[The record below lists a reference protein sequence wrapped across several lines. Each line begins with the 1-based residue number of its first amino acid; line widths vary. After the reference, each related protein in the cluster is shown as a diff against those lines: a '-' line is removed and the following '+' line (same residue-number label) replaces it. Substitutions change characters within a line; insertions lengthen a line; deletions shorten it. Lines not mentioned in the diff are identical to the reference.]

1 MQIFK
6 RRKPP
11 ERYAPKTYTTPSGS
25 APAVYVDI
33 LQQPHTL
40 IAGTTGSGKSCTING
55 IIYTALYKSPLH
67 TRFILI
73 DPKRTELVMYRNLPH
88 TIVYTSDPGEALQIL
103 NNATVEI
110 DLRYDR
116 ATEKGLKKS
125 DEADIYIFI
134 DELSDLIFSEPRTVQ
149 TLGKIARIGRAA
161 NVHLIAA
168 TQCPNRKTLSAEF
181 AANCPARLALRCRE
195 KIESR
200 QIIGNGS
207 AVTLPQYGCAYY
219 QAPQYTTLQLVK
231 IPYYPD
237 NILLERVQ
245 FWEKQK

>member
-1 MQIFK
+1 MLIFK

-11 ERYAPKTYTTPSGS
+11 EQLTRKTYTTPSGN

-33 LQQPHTL
+33 IQQPHTL
-40 IAGTTGSGKSCTING
+40 IAGTTGSGKSCAING

-67 TRFILI
+67 ARFILI
-73 DPKRTELVMYRNLPH
+73 DPKRTELIMYRNLPH
-88 TIVYTSDPGEALQIL
+88 TIAYTSDPGEALQTFNKAI
-103 NNATVEI
+103 AEI
-110 DLRYDR
+110 DARYDR
-116 ATEKGLKKS
+116 ATTKGLKKS

-134 DELSDLIFSEPRTVQ
+134 DELSDLIFSEPRTAQ

-200 QIIGNGS
+200 QIIGNGA
-207 AVTLPQYGCAYY
+207 AVTLPQYGYAYY
-219 QAPQYTTLQLVK
+219 QAPQYTALQLVK
-231 IPYYPD
+231 IPYYTD
-237 NILLERVQ
+237 NILIDRVQ
-245 FWEKQK
+245 FWEKQR

>member
-1 MQIFK
+1 
-6 RRKPP
+6 
-11 ERYAPKTYTTPSGS
+11 
-25 APAVYVDI
+25 
-33 LQQPHTL
+33 
-40 IAGTTGSGKSCTING
+40 
-55 IIYTALYKSPLH
+55 
-67 TRFILI
+67 
-73 DPKRTELVMYRNLPH
+73 MYRNLPH
-88 TIVYTSDPGEALQIL
+88 IIAYTSDPGEALQIL
-103 NNATVEI
+103 NNAVAEI
-110 DLRYDR
+110 DARYDR
-116 ATEKGLKKS
+116 ATAKGLKKS

-134 DELSDLIFSEPRTVQ
+134 DELSDLIFSEPRTTQ

-200 QIIGNGS
+200 QIIGNGA
-207 AVTLPQYGCAYY
+207 AVTLPQYGYAYY
-219 QAPQYTTLQLVK
+219 QAPQYTTLQLVN

-237 NILLERVQ
+237 NILLERAQ